1 MLEVKNVEILYSK
14 VLLEISHGVILIDS
28 SQKIFIWNNWLFQHS
43 KINSQDAVG
52 KYILDIFPEIKNNLR
67 LKTGIEWC
75 LESGKYTII
84 SERFGLSPLPLYS
97 ENESLINPRIIL
109 SPIQFENKFFC
120 CIEIYDS
127 SSYLAKEHFARGQ
140 TRMLKDTQTTLVET
154 SKLAA
159 LGEMAGGIAHEINTP
174 LGAILLRASQIKRM
188 LEKSPESVE
197 KVIEFSD
204 VIISICQKIESIIK
218 GLKHFARSSDNDPFS
233 KNKIFEI
240 INDTISLCATRIENQ
255 NIDII
260 LEGNFSDIEIECRP
274 SQISQVLLNLISNAQ
289 HAANETAENKW
300 IKISCI
306 DDGIFIEL
314 KVIDNGMGIQEKIVN
329 KIFQPFFTTK
339 DIGVGT
345 GLGLSISNGI
355 IKEHGGELYLDRKQ
369 ENTVFVVKLPKNQKK
384 LKKIK

>member
-1 MLEVKNVEILYSK
+1 MIMDKSIELLYAK
-14 VLLEISHGVILIDS
+14 VLSEISHGVILIDS
-28 SQKIFIWNNWLFQHS
+28 TQKIFIWNNWLFQHS
-43 KINSQDAVG
+43 KINSENAVG
-52 KYILDIFPEIKNNLR
+52 KFITDIFPEINLNLR

-97 ENESLINPRIIL
+97 ENEKRINPRIIL

-127 SSYLAKEHFARGQ
+127 SSYLAKENFARGQ

-174 LGAILLRASQIKRM
+174 LGAILLRANQIKRM
-188 LEKSPESVE
+188 LEKSPESLE

-218 GLKHFARSSDNDPFS
+218 GLRHFARSSENDPFT
-233 KNKIFEI
+233 KNKIIDI
-240 INDTISLCATRIENQ
+240 INDTIALCSARMQEN
-255 NIDII
+255 NVEIMI
-260 LEGNFSDIEIECRP
+260 EGNFNDLEIDCRP
-274 SQISQVLLNLISNAQ
+274 SQISQVLLNLLSNAQ
-289 HAANETAENKW
+289 HALINLTENKW
-300 IKISCI
+300 IKISLTVEEE
-306 DDGIFIEL
+306 FIQI
-314 KVIDNGMGIQEKIVN
+314 KIIDNGAGISENIAN

-339 DIGVGT
+339 EIGVGT
-345 GLGLSISNGI
+345 GLGLSISRGI
-355 IKEHGGELYLDRKQ
+355 IKDHGGDLFLDRK
-369 ENTVFVVKLPKNQKK
+369 EKNTVFVIKLPKIQIIKK
-384 LKKIK
+384 K

>member
-1 MLEVKNVEILYSK
+1 MIMDKSIELLYAK
-14 VLLEISHGVILIDS
+14 VLSEISHGVILIDS
-28 SQKIFIWNNWLFQHS
+28 TQKIFIWNNWLFQHS
-43 KINSQDAVG
+43 KIDSDNAVG
-52 KYILDIFPEIKNNLR
+52 KFITDIFPEINLNLR

-97 ENESLINPRIIL
+97 ENEKRINPRIIL

-127 SSYLAKEHFARGQ
+127 SSYLAKENFARGQ

-188 LEKSPESVE
+188 LEKSPESLE

-218 GLKHFARSSDNDPFS
+218 GLRHFARSSENDPFT
-233 KNKIFEI
+233 KNKIIDI
-240 INDTISLCATRIENQ
+240 INDTIALCSARMQEN
-255 NIDII
+255 NVEIMI
-260 LEGNFSDIEIECRP
+260 EGNFNDLEIDCRP
-274 SQISQVLLNLISNAQ
+274 SQISQVLLNLLSNAQ
-289 HAANETAENKW
+289 HALSNLTENKW
-300 IKISCI
+300 IKISLTVEEE
-306 DDGIFIEL
+306 FIQI
-314 KVIDNGMGIQEKIVN
+314 KIIDNGVGISENIAN

-339 DIGVGT
+339 EIGVGT
-345 GLGLSISNGI
+345 GLGLSISRGI
-355 IKEHGGELYLDRKQ
+355 IKDHGGDLFLDRK
-369 ENTVFVVKLPKNQKK
+369 EKNTVFVVVLPKIQITKK
-384 LKKIK
+384 K

>member
-1 MLEVKNVEILYSK
+1 MIMDKSIELLYAK
-14 VLLEISHGVILIDS
+14 VLSEISHGVILIDS
-28 SQKIFIWNNWLFQHS
+28 TQKIFIWNNWLFQHS
-43 KINSQDAVG
+43 KINSENAVG
-52 KYILDIFPEIKNNLR
+52 KFITDIFPEINLNLR

-97 ENESLINPRIIL
+97 ENEKRINPRIIL

-127 SSYLAKEHFARGQ
+127 SSYLAKENFARGQ

-188 LEKSPESVE
+188 LEKSPESLE

-218 GLKHFARSSDNDPFS
+218 GLRHFARSSEKDPFT
-233 KNKIFEI
+233 KNKIIDI
-240 INDTISLCATRIENQ
+240 INDTIALCAARMQEN
-255 NIDII
+255 NVEIMI
-260 LEGNFSDIEIECRP
+260 EGNFNDLEIDCRP
-274 SQISQVLLNLISNAQ
+274 TQISQVLLNLLSNAQ
-289 HAANETAENKW
+289 HALSNLTENKW
-300 IKISCI
+300 IKISLTVEEE
-306 DDGIFIEL
+306 FIQI
-314 KVIDNGMGIQEKIVN
+314 KIIDNGAGIPENIAN

-339 DIGVGT
+339 EIGVGT
-345 GLGLSISNGI
+345 GLGLSISRGI
-355 IKEHGGELYLDRKQ
+355 INDHGGDLFLDRK
-369 ENTVFVVKLPKNQKK
+369 ENNTVFVIKLPKMQIIKK
-384 LKKIK
+384 K

>member
-1 MLEVKNVEILYSK
+1 MIMDKSIEFLYAK
-14 VLLEISHGVILIDS
+14 VLSEISHGVILIDS
-28 SQKIFIWNNWLFQHS
+28 TQKIFIWNNWLYQYS
-43 KINSQDAVG
+43 KINSQNAVG
-52 KYILDIFPEIKNNLR
+52 KFIIDIFPEINTNLR

-97 ENESLINPRIIL
+97 ENEKLINPRIIL

-127 SSYLAKEHFARGQ
+127 SSYLAKENFARGQ
-140 TRMLKDTQTTLVET
+140 TRMLRDTQTTLVET

-188 LEKSPESVE
+188 LEKSPESLE

-218 GLKHFARSSDNDPFS
+218 GLKHFARSSEKDPFS
-233 KNKIFEI
+233 KNKLIDI
-240 INDTISLCATRIENQ
+240 INDTLALCAARMEENNVEIIIEGSMN
-255 NIDII
+255 D
-260 LEGNFSDIEIECRP
+260 LEIECRP
-274 SQISQVLLNLISNAQ
+274 SQISQVLLNLFSNAQ
-289 HAANETAENKW
+289 HALNNSSENKW
-300 IKISCI
+300 IKISLTI
-306 DDGIFIEL
+306 EEEFIQI
-314 KVIDNGMGIQEKIVN
+314 KIMDNGVGIPENIAN

-339 DIGVGT
+339 EIGVGT
-345 GLGLSISNGI
+345 GLGLSISSGI
-355 IKEHGGELYLDRKQ
+355 IKDHGVSYQ
-369 ENTVFVVKLPKNQKK
+369 
-384 LKKIK
+384 

>member
-1 MLEVKNVEILYSK
+1 MIMDKSIELLYAK
-14 VLLEISHGVILIDS
+14 VLSEISHGVILIDS
-28 SQKIFIWNNWLFQHS
+28 TQKIFIWNNWLFQHS
-43 KINSQDAVG
+43 KIDSDNAVG
-52 KYILDIFPEIKNNLR
+52 KFITDIFPEINLNLR

-97 ENESLINPRIIL
+97 ENEKRINPRIIL

-127 SSYLAKEHFARGQ
+127 SSYLAKENFARGQ

-188 LEKSPESVE
+188 LEKSPESLE

-218 GLKHFARSSDNDPFS
+218 GLRHFARSSENDPFT
-233 KNKIFEI
+233 KNKI
-240 INDTISLCATRIENQ
+240 
-255 NIDII
+255 IDII
-260 LEGNFSDIEIECRP
+260 
-274 SQISQVLLNLISNAQ
+274 
-289 HAANETAENKW
+289 
-300 IKISCI
+300 
-306 DDGIFIEL
+306 
-314 KVIDNGMGIQEKIVN
+314 
-329 KIFQPFFTTK
+329 
-339 DIGVGT
+339 
-345 GLGLSISNGI
+345 I
-355 IKEHGGELYLDRKQ
+355 IM
-369 ENTVFVVKLPKNQKK
+369 F
-384 LKKIK
+384 